1 MFSTARTRWSRAV
14 KALALTA
21 AAAGAIA
28 LAGCTSGGGGT
39 VAPPSDTL
47 TVAVSTPPI
56 SMDPTTAGNGLPLAW
71 YMAVAY
77 EPLIQRDPD
86 GATSPGLATS
96 WEYSEDRLSFVLQL
110 REGVTF
116 SDGDDLTA
124 EAVVAWLE
132 HYKANGSFSGTWFSN
147 VAAFEAT
154 GPLEVT
160 IRLSAPDPM
169 LPWGLGQAGNAG
181 AIVSP
186 TGLANADLLGT
197 ETHGAGPYM
206 LDSDATV
213 ANSSY
218 VFVKN
223 PNYWDPD
230 AQHYEKIVFTVIADQ
245 NSALAALRSGQ
256 VQVAQ
261 GSASTAEAALEAGL
275 TVSQGPSAMVG
286 AYFADFDG
294 TVVPQFADLRV
305 RQALNYAIDR
315 EAITDSIYGEFGIPT
330 TQFVPEGIGGFLPEL
345 EDAYPYD
352 PEKAKELL
360 AEAGYPDGFSF
371 TVLEQPGFDG
381 SDLLPQA
388 MAEQFAAVGVQME
401 VKSYAA
407 FSDYVTDLFSLAYPA
422 TTLQFNYSVQLVD
435 TQQLVTNPAVYNYL
449 GYNDPQAN
457 ELATAQRAQDV
468 DTPEGIA
475 AAEASETYMV
485 ENAFLVPVASI
496 QSVLFYGPSVT
507 NVDFTAY
514 PWPDPTRWSPAN

>member
-315 EAITDSIYGEFGIPT
+315 EAITTAVYGEFGTPT
-330 TQFVPEGIGGFLPEL
+330 ALYTPPGIAGFLPEL
-345 EDAYPYD
+345 EETYPYD

-360 AEAGYPDGFSF
+360 ADAGYPDGFGF
-371 TVLEQPGFDG
+371 TMLVQTGIDNG
-381 SDLLPQA
+381 DLLAEA
-388 MAEQFAAVGVQME
+388 MVAQWREIGVNVELKSFPAFA
-401 VKSYAA
+401 
-407 FSDYVTDLFSLAYPA
+407 DYVTDYFSNQYGI
-422 TTLQFNYSVQLVD
+422 TTLNFNYSEQLIA
-435 TQQLVTNPAVYNYL
+435 TTGLATTGAVYNTFRFD
-449 GYNDPQAN
+449 DPGINA
-457 ELATAQRAQDV
+457 LADEQRRW
-468 DTPEGIA
+468 DTDSPEGIA
-475 AAEASETYMV
+475 AAEASETYLV
-485 ENAFLVPVASI
+485 ENAFAVPVASI
-496 QSVLFYGPSVT
+496 DAVIFSTSAVT
-507 NVDFTAY
+507 NVDFSVFLAQPQY
-514 PWPDPTRWSPAN
+514 WQPAG